1 MNKFYFIFL
10 FISSLKAFGQENN
23 VLKIGYFDI
32 KPFSYY
38 DEKKRK
44 DTGIILEFLKEKILT
59 FRNKKVLF
67 QQYPLSRVLT
77 ELSLNKIDAIAFL
90 AKTKEREKNFNYTKT
105 PIYTSNSF
113 ITFLK
118 NSPIN
123 YIKSIEDIK
132 NETIGIGQHAAL
144 CDFLEKNREQLTFE
158 ESSAENYNIVLINK
172 LLFKRISAA
181 YTYLPDSLFYEAKK
195 SNTLNQL
202 KFIKIPESSVSVY
215 FVLSKNFNRKEQELI
230 EKNLKNNHLIY
241 KPEFN

>member
-1 MNKFYFIFL
+1 MD
-10 FISSLKAFGQENN
+10 ISTLN
-23 VLKIGYFDI
+23 
-32 KPFSYY
+32 PFHTMMK
-38 DEKKRK
+38 KKRK